1 MDPVRSGGPRT
12 GGLCFRVTR
21 TRCPVLFMINWE
33 KFLFIPQ
40 SALGHFPL
48 KFLCSEI
55 SGGTLHLSVPLIQ
68 PRPRDERCAGQIV
81 RVLTFCGIVNNAA
94 RARVRSTSLFT
105 S

>member
-21 TRCPVLFMINWE
+21 TRCSVLFMINWE
-33 KFLFIPQ
+33 KFLFIPR

-55 SGGTLHLSVPLIQ
+55 SSVPLVQAI
-68 PRPRDERCAGQIV
+68 PRDERCAGQIV